1 MTVQDELDHYF
12 QTLEKEHKFS
22 GVVLITQGD
31 LRLYAGAFGYASRAW
46 KIPNNLETRFDT
58 ASITKLFTA
67 VATLQLIDQQRLAFD
82 TRVIDLLGLEGTA
95 ISNEVT
101 VYQLLTHT
109 SGIGDDA
116 EEENNE
122 RYEDVW
128 KSKPN
133 YSIATT
139 TDMLA
144 QFVHKPANFPPGQG
158 CRYCNCSY
166 ILLGLVIEKI
176 SGLSYRDYV
185 KKYIFAPV
193 GMTQS
198 DFLRMDRVNENVA
211 EGSDPIYSDPI
222 YAEDKTIIGWQRNI
236 YSYPPIGSPDGGA
249 HVTAGDLDRFLRAVK
264 GGQLLSPELTTAF
277 FTPQAHWQS
286 SDQWKIYFGYG
297 LGFYVDPAEQM
308 VCYEKEGSNAGV
320 SCVIRHFPKEDINVV
335 ILANLEDV
343 AWKPIWVIHEMI
355 TDGKL
360 EQQTNVDSQN
370 AGINIRP
377 VASSDAAEWLR
388 MRVALWPDDPE
399 KEAAEIAYFLSTTP
413 HSKLPLMHE
422 ALVCERPDGTL
433 CGLVEVSIH
442 TSAPGC
448 ETDRIGYLEAWYV
461 DPDWRNQGVGRDL
474 VKQAEAWAQAA
485 GCTEMASDT
494 TPDYLLSLAAH
505 AALGYEVV
513 EWCFRKELSQNE

>member
-1 MTVQDELDHYF
+1 MIAQNELDHYF

-31 LRLYAGAFGYASRAW
+31 LSLYAGAFGYASRAW
-46 KIPNNLETRFDT
+46 GIPNNLATRFDT

-139 TDMLA
+139 TDMLP

-166 ILLGLVIEKI
+166 ILLGLAIEKI
-176 SGLSYRDYV
+176 SGMSYRDYV
-185 KKYIFAPV
+185 RKHIFAPV
-193 GMTQS
+193 GMTHS
-198 DFLRMDRVNENVA
+198 DFLRMDRVNEHMA
-211 EGSDPIYSDPI
+211 EGSDPIFSTPSD
-222 YAEDKTIIGWQRNI
+222 DGTKTIIGWKRNI
-236 YSYPPIGSPDGGA
+236 YAYPPIGSPDSGA
-249 HVTAGDLDRFLRAVK
+249 YVTAGDLDHFLRAVQR
-264 GGQLLSPELTTAF
+264 GELLSPELTTAF

-286 SDQWKIYFGYG
+286 IDKWKTYFGYG
-297 LGFYVDPAEQM
+297 LKFYLDPAGQM
-308 VCYEKEGSNAGV
+308 VCYQKEGVNAGV
-320 SCVIRHFPKEDINVV
+320 SGVIRHFPKADINLV
-335 ILANLEDV
+335 ILSNMEDG
-343 AWKPIWVIHEMI
+343 AWEPLRAIHKLI
-355 TDGKL
+355 TDGKFAGKS
-360 EQQTNVDSQN
+360 NVAVRN
-370 AGINIRP
+370 ARINIRP
-377 VASSDAAEWLR
+377 VESADAAEWLR
-388 MRVALWPDDPE
+388 MRVALWPDDPA
-399 KEAAEIAYFLSTTP
+399 KEAAEIAHFLSTTP

-422 ALVCERPDGTL
+422 AFVCPRPDGTL
-433 CGLVEVSIH
+433 CGLVEVAIH

-448 ETDRIGYLEAWYV
+448 KTDHIGYLEAWYV
-461 DPDWRNQGVGRDL
+461 DPDARQQGTGRALARAVED
-474 VKQAEAWAQAA
+474 WARAQ
-485 GCTEMASDT
+485 GCTEMESDT
-494 TPDYLLSLAAH
+494 DPSYPLSPDAH
-505 AALGYEVV
+505 AALGYTEVQRH
-513 EWCFRKELSQNE
+513 FRKDLT